1 MQSWASL
8 PIDHRKYIR
17 LWQESPLNMRDG
29 NSCLPFPL
37 LVLIKLHCEVAKIS
51 KQIWETSYSSA
62 IVTSLLWVLW
72 PLPAEIEPCGCTWG
86 TAKGCRCCWSPVVKS
101 EGTEHV
107 FKHFVTKSR
116 RDAVFEQQEKLP
128 VSSITPGFSPL
139 PSPAE
144 ERGWGGEG
152 SCLWAPAC
160 RPAQPV
166 AGVLLSK
173 SLQNTRIKGVQTWF
187 FFNLF
192 FSFFWL
198 SLKVSQHFV
207 LRFWQRLCCCRQ
219 HLQDILCL
227 TVSIWM
233 CLK

>member
-8 PIDHRKYIR
+8 PIDHRKYVR
-17 LWQESPLNMRDG
+17 LWQESPLNMHDV

-37 LVLIKLHCEVAKIS
+37 LVLIKLHCEVAKRS

-86 TAKGCRCCWSPVVKS
+86 TAEGCRCCWSPVVKS

-144 ERGWGGEG
+144 GLGRGRLLPM
-152 SCLWAPAC
+152 SPSLQASPTCC
-160 RPAQPV
+160 RSFV
-166 AGVLLSK
+166 K
-173 SLQNTRIKGVQTWF
+173 SLQNARTKGVQTWF
-187 FFNLF
+187 FLIF
-192 FSFFWL
+192 FFWF
-198 SLKVSQHFV
+198 SLKVSLSILSWGSDRGCAAADSTHKTFSV
-207 LRFWQRLCCCRQ
+207 LLCQFEC
-219 HLQDILCL
+219 
-227 TVSIWM
+227 V
-233 CLK
+233 